1 MQFLQTKITTIEDI
15 KSYIDNLAKNSM
27 IYHFDDDAEDIITFV
42 DISRKETKPAFTA
55 DQAKLLNERTV
66 EMLKLD
72 YDFAFDYLVENY
84 LND

>member
-42 DISRKETKPAFTA
+42 DISREETEPAFTA
-55 DQAKLLNERTV
+55 DQVKLLNERTA